1 MNQTGTIGNTKDFG
15 NQRKVKLLSARG
27 MTVMALLSAIA
38 SILMLF
44 EFPLWF
50 APPEAYKLDFSEV
63 AVLIGAFALGPVAG
77 ILIELIKV
85 LLNFL
90 LNGTVTAGVGE
101 IANFLI
107 GCSLVVPSA
116 IIYYRKKTKKSAIIG
131 LVVGTMI
138 LVIVGC
144 FLNAYVL
151 LPVYAKAF
159 NIPLDVL
166 VASGTEVNANITSL
180 SDYVLLAVAPFN
192 LVKGVV
198 VSVITIFLYK
208 YTSPVIKGYHK

>member
-1 MNQTGTIGNTKDFG
+1 MNQTGTMDNTRGFG

-27 MTVMALLSAIA
+27 MTVMALLAAIS

-50 APPEAYKLDFSEV
+50 APPEVYKLDFSEV

-85 LLNFL
+85 LLNFI
-90 LNGTVTAGVGE
+90 LNGTVTAGIGE
-101 IANFLI
+101 LANFLI
-107 GCSLVVPSA
+107 GCSMVVPSA
-116 IIYYRKKTKKSAIIG
+116 IIYYMKKTKKSAIIG
-131 LVVGTMI
+131 LIVGTII

-151 LPVYAKAF
+151 LPVYAKAY
-159 NIPLDVL
+159 NVPIDVL
-166 VASGTEVNANITSL
+166 VAAGTEVNSNITSL

-192 LVKGVV
+192 LIKGIL
-198 VSVITIFLYK
+198 VSGITVFLYK
-208 YTSPVIKGYHK
+208 YTSPLIKGYHR